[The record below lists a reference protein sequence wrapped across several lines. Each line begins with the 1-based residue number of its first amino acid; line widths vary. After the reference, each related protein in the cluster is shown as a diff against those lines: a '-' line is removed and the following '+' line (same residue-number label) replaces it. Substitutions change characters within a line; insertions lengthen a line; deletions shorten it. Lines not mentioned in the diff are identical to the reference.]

1 MNMTKHQFKNLLFLL
16 CLMPFVSKAQTCGFQ
31 GEIIDSLSC
40 NPNVILYHQINP
52 IDTLN
57 GTSYS
62 VYWGDG
68 TSSNFT
74 IYNNSQF
81 QMMLSHTYSQPG
93 VYYPYVVIFSPCLD
107 TFPIMNWGMT
117 GLMNSVVVTDS
128 CRVVNGY
135 AYIDQN
141 GNCNYDN
148 GEQIPYALI
157 KAYQNGVLIDMA
169 YTNSQGA
176 YELIIGNGNYTLE
189 FDPSLTPS
197 LTGTCGSSANP
208 TNINVNNYNFVFS
221 CSNIIDVSVTVN
233 NASYSPVF
241 NRPICFTLSNKSC
254 YPANN
259 AIVNIVLDPRLNYV
273 FASNNTQNL
282 LPVVQGDTV
291 TFYGINLNPFESF
304 HGCIYVVGDTNLT
317 MLDTL
322 CVTAFAYVAAD
333 ANLTNNTAHDCSPVN
348 NSYDPNMKEVS
359 INGMPAE
366 GFVLP
371 NETMT
376 YTLHFQNTGNAPALR
391 VVIRDTLPNVLDPS
405 TVELVDAS
413 HHVILH
419 QLSEKLVFEF
429 NNIMLPDS
437 ASDPHGSQGYVTF
450 KVKQKPNLAPG
461 TLIPNNCSI
470 YFDYNPPIVTNTVLS
485 QIAFPTNTNK
495 SLLNQSTMIFPNPA
509 SDKLNIRTDLSN
521 YHVIINDLQGKRL
534 ASWNNAKEI
543 SLNGLNP
550 GIYIL
555 SIQSN
560 DTIEYFKIIKQ

>member
-1 MNMTKHQFKNLLFLL
+1 
-16 CLMPFVSKAQTCGFQ
+16 
-31 GEIIDSLSC
+31 
-40 NPNVILYHQINP
+40 
-52 IDTLN
+52 
-57 GTSYS
+57 
-62 VYWGDG
+62 
-68 TSSNFT
+68 
-74 IYNNSQF
+74 
-81 QMMLSHTYSQPG
+81 
-93 VYYPYVVIFSPCLD
+93 
-107 TFPIMNWGMT
+107 
-117 GLMNSVVVTDS
+117 
-128 CRVVNGY
+128 
-135 AYIDQN
+135 
-141 GNCNYDN
+141 
-148 GEQIPYALI
+148 
-157 KAYQNGVLIDMA
+157 
-169 YTNSQGA
+169 
-176 YELIIGNGNYTLE
+176 
-189 FDPSLTPS
+189 
-197 LTGTCGSSANP
+197 
-208 TNINVNNYNFVFS
+208 
-221 CSNIIDVSVTVN
+221 
-233 NASYSPVF
+233 
-241 NRPICFTLSNKSC
+241 
-254 YPANN
+254 
-259 AIVNIVLDPRLNYV
+259 LDPRLNYV

-413 HHVILH
+413 HLVILH

-470 YFDYNPPIVTNTVLS
+470 YFDYNPPIVTNTVFS

-560 DTIEYFKIIKQ
+560 QTIEYFKIIKQ